1 MAQAGFPLTREEEEL
16 INSEDAQMGR
26 PTARYLH
33 PAISEF
39 IADMQAELTSM
50 GQLPTT
56 LEQAAIDL
64 EEGWSHKHVTGGGRI
79 TGSPDPPTSPV
90 LAPPWELDPLPLMA
104 NNPPDHRLQ
113 HQNHTAGRILER
125 VVGSPRKWVQFPKA
139 CSHRPRASVA

>member
-79 TGSPDPPTSPV
+79 TGSPDNCTNTSNVTCPQNCSRSDLRPGAPVPPAAYRIERTIIPTS
-90 LAPPWELDPLPLMA
+90 
-104 NNPPDHRLQ
+104 
-113 HQNHTAGRILER
+113 
-125 VVGSPRKWVQFPKA
+125 
-139 CSHRPRASVA
+139 